1 MGARLFPQRARRGP
15 GALEA
20 ERRRSPAPG
29 SARIA
34 VLEGGRTWSGKEG
47 KLRASLCSL
56 HHFQSKLRHEEGRV
70 GARRV
75 QTPGRGHPG
84 RRGCPGV
91 QSGCL
96 EQRGFVLSLPRRAEQ
111 GNRTL
116 FRAWQWSGVQAC
128 SGQDTGRFA
137 HGAAWTPSPGSKG
150 QSVNWR
156 CLWGTWTLL

>member
-34 VLEGGRTWSGKEG
+34 LLEGGRTWSGKEG

-75 QTPGRGHPG
+75 QTPGGRPPG
-84 RRGCPGV
+84 QKR
-91 QSGCL
+91 
-96 EQRGFVLSLPRRAEQ
+96 LPR
-111 GNRTL
+111 GPV
-116 FRAWQWSGVQAC
+116 GVL
-128 SGQDTGRFA
+128 
-137 HGAAWTPSPGSKG
+137 GAAGVR
-150 QSVNWR
+150 SVAAQT
-156 CLWGTWTLL
+156 G